1 MVEKFKSLN
10 GENCLGE
17 KISVRKVGEE
27 TTRTNAQA
35 AVIALK
41 ALNMITG
48 QKPLVKTSDEIAE
61 EEIQLGP
68 QTLEVKA
75 NSLKTINTSRII
87 KISNIY
93 DRDRVMTVD
102 DYEELK
108 DNFEA
113 EMQNIGQLRGLKVIR
128 NGEERLGAEVGSI
141 FVEFKDIKGAQL
153 GLKQVKGRIYDGF
166 EVKCVYKANYGNG
179 HAVNQ
184 VQSHT
189 IIAQTI
195 QRLCS
200 KMCVYS
206 TCSNY
211 EGYST

>member
-48 QKPLVKTSDEIAE
+48 QKPLVKTSDENAE

-166 EVKCVYKANYGNG
+166 EVKCVF
-179 HAVNQ
+179 
-184 VQSHT
+184 
-189 IIAQTI
+189 IDE
-195 QRLCS
+195 
-200 KMCVYS
+200 KMYREHLVS
-206 TCSNY
+206 V
-211 EGYST
+211 